1 MYLEKMKITHFRKFN
16 ENNNEVIFYNHPV
29 DGELDISKVS
39 TLIVGQNNAGKSTVF
54 KAFGMLY
61 FSETFTSSDFN
72 YDYLL
77 EYFDDVLS
85 GRLDEEKNLICPNME
100 FEFIIII
107 PKDDEDSLSSVADIL
122 DIGSIVEDENSK
134 AVLGVSIK
142 LKNETVFRSFLNK
155 QVEYYNSELSKGV
168 KKDIVIKREIIDAML
183 EKIDEIGLVQIYS
196 NIQNDRI
203 NIKFSDLFNFKL
215 IDALSVNDECVLSKQ
230 FKSILKYH
238 YSQGDLVESEEM
250 NESIKRIND
259 EVAELLSKRPSAF
272 INDVIANIIS
282 KSVKM
287 ALYSSMSFETIL
299 DNCVKYFYDEDNF
312 SIPEDHYG
320 LGYTKLVSIVANLL
334 DYIERRPEK
343 NLDRKISIIAI
354 EEPETFMHPQLQ
366 RCFINNINEVLNK
379 ILNTRDKKIKCQ
391 LVISTHSPHIVSD
404 KIETAN
410 SLNNINY
417 FGVVNNK
424 TNIVLLND
432 ELFTTPNNN
441 PFSNIKKHMSFSF
454 AEALFSDAIILV
466 EGFAEEKMIPYFLS
480 NYKQLKNKYIS
491 IININGAH
499 AYIYNKL
506 LEALKIPAVIITDI
520 DFKINDGDFS
530 QIEDYDKQHTT
541 NSTIKDAIGTDD
553 LSKLTSCE
561 IKHNSIENIRIFIQE
576 KENDYCGTSFEE
588 ALILANYDNDI
599 LINSLKTT
607 SRNNFYRIS
616 QFRNLWEKEPEI
628 VKNNINNKSKEL
640 YKMLVDKKGDF
651 TTNLLQSI
659 IESDKHINTPSYIL
673 KAFEYL
679 SSEVK

>member
-16 ENNNEVIFYNHPV
+16 ENNNEVVFYNHPI

-61 FSETFTSSDFN
+61 SGDSFTSADFN

-77 EYFDDVLS
+77 DYFDDVLS
-85 GRLDEEKNLICPNME
+85 GSTDDDGNLICPKID
-100 FEFIIII
+100 FEFTTII
-107 PKDDEDSLSSVADIL
+107 PKDDEDSLSAVTEIL
-122 DIGSIVEDENSK
+122 DIGSIVADGDSE
-134 AVLGVSIK
+134 AVLGVTIRV
-142 LKNETVFRSFLNK
+142 KNETVFRTFLNK
-155 QVEYYNSELSKGV
+155 QVDYYNSELGKGV
-168 KKDIVIKREIIDAML
+168 KKDFVIKREIIDAIL
-183 EKIDEIGLVQIYS
+183 DKIDEIGLVQIYS
-196 NIQNDRI
+196 NIQKDKI
-203 NIKFSDLFNFKL
+203 NFKFSDLFNYKL

-250 NESIKRIND
+250 NDSIKKIND

-312 SIPEDHYG
+312 SVPEDHYG

-343 NLDRKISIIAI
+343 SLDRKISIIAI

-366 RCFINNINEVLNK
+366 KCFINNINKVLNK

-391 LVISTHSPHIVSD
+391 LVISTHSPHIISD
-404 KIETAN
+404 KIETSN
-410 SLNNINY
+410 SINNINY
-417 FGVVNNK
+417 FGVIDNK
-424 TNIVLLND
+424 TSIVLLND
-432 ELFTTPNNN
+432 ELFDSKDNNT
-441 PFSNIKKHMSFSF
+441 FSNIKKHMSFSF

-480 NYKQLKNKYIS
+480 NFKQLKNKYIS

-499 AYIYNKL
+499 AYIYKKL
-506 LEALKIPAVIITDI
+506 LEALKIPAVIITDV
-520 DFKINDGDFS
+520 DFKIDDANIS
-530 QIEDYDKQHTT
+530 QIENYDKQHTT
-541 NSTIKDAIGTDD
+541 NLTIQDAIGTDD
-553 LSKLTSCE
+553 LSGLSSCE
-561 IKHNSIENIRIFIQE
+561 IKHKSIKNIRIFIQE
-576 KENDYCGTSFEE
+576 KENGYCGTSFEE
-588 ALILANYDNDI
+588 ALILANYNNDV

-616 QFRNLWEKEPEI
+616 QYNNLWKTEPEI
-628 VKNNINNKSKEL
+628 VSDNINKKSKEL
-640 YKMLVDKKGDF
+640 YKMLVNKKGNF
-651 TTNLLQSI
+651 TINLLKAI
-659 IESDKHINTPSYIL
+659 IEANSPLNTPSYIL